1 MRLRRIDRYL
11 LLLAVLFTVAILKT
25 ADFPGEEVVADVYR
39 AGIFRPLLAQA
50 ARSAA
55 EEQVDLVR
63 LRSELESARRENT
76 RLREELENTRRL
88 QGYFEALR
96 WDAAPLARPASV
108 VTVDADPFR
117 RSFEIDV
124 GRAEGL
130 EPGLPVVTGTAL
142 LGLVRAIHQ
151 NGAFVTRVDDP
162 NFRIEV
168 EIETEAGPL
177 PAIAIGTGERTMALR
192 LLRGVRDLTGGLP
205 VFTSSYHKLVP
216 PGLLVG
222 RLEVSDDAGHAG
234 ARLVRL
240 VPAASLVRLAQ
251 VEVLRRR

>member
-11 LLLAVLFTVAILKT
+11 LLLAVLFVVAILKT
-25 ADFPGEEVVADVYR
+25 TGFPGEEIVADVYR
-39 AGIFRPLLAQA
+39 AAIFRPLLAQA

-55 EEQVDLVR
+55 EDELALVR
-63 LRSELESARRENT
+63 LRSELETARRDIT

-88 QGYFEALR
+88 RGYFEALR
-96 WDAAPLARPASV
+96 WDAAPIARPASV

-117 RSFEIDV
+117 RSFVIDV
-124 GRAEGL
+124 GRGESVAA
-130 EPGLPVVTGTAL
+130 GLPVVTGTAL
-142 LGLVRAIHQ
+142 LGLVSTVEA
-151 NGAFVTRVDDP
+151 NLAFVTRVDDP

-168 EIETEAGPL
+168 EIETESGPL
-177 PAIAIGTGERTMALR
+177 ACVAEGTGERTMALR
-192 LLRGVRDLTGGLP
+192 LLRGARDLKAGLP

-222 RLEVSDDAGHAG
+222 TLEVSGDEANPG
-234 ARLVRL
+234 ARQVRL